1 MKDRMIGFLMGVCVF
16 LLIGAIETPAI
27 LETPPEQVIRQLIR
41 LEDFKGGKF
50 QGFSGG
56 SSDALYLINTET
68 GELYKKGLLKKT
80 WERVSPTE
88 DWINE

>member
-1 MKDRMIGFLMGVCVF
+1 MKDRMIGFLMGVCAF
-16 LLIGAIETPAI
+16 FLIGTIETPAI
-27 LETPPEQVIRQLIR
+27 LETPPEQVIRQLIG

-68 GELYKKGLLKKT
+68 GELYKKGLHKKT
-80 WERVSPTE
+80 WERVSPAE
-88 DWINE
+88 DWISE